1 MNQRWAEFIGYRCF
15 LCSEKNAQSGICKRC
30 AQALPRLPEWF
41 CSHCSERLPWG
52 EKGLCVGCIKQAPDF
67 DQTWVG
73 LSYEYPVT
81 VLIRELKY
89 RSGLFLVP
97 VLVSLLYEGLKT
109 NNNLPQA
116 ILAMPQSKQRWR
128 SRGFNQALE
137 LARPIAKRLQLPLID
152 GVHRIQDRPAQASL
166 GAHERQK
173 NLIQAFEGRG
183 KFPWDHVAVIDDV
196 MTTGATLSAVA
207 KVLKQAGVT
216 RVTAWV
222 LARTP
227 PTQ

>member
-1 MNQRWAEFIGYRCF
+1 MSQRWAEFIGYRCF
-15 LCSEKNAQSGICKRC
+15 LCSEKNAGSVICKRC
-30 AQALPRLPEWF
+30 IQALPRVPEWL
-41 CSHCSERLPWG
+41 CSHCSEPLPWG
-52 EKGLCVGCIKQAPDF
+52 EKGLCVSCKKQAPDF

-81 VLIRELKY
+81 VLVRELKY

-97 VLVSLLYEGLKT
+97 ELVSVLYEALNKT
-109 NNNLPQA
+109 DLPQA

-128 SRGFNQALE
+128 SRGYNQALE
-137 LARPIAKRLQLPLID
+137 LARPIAKLMQLPLIQ
-152 GVHRIQDRPAQASL
+152 GVYRVQDRPAQASL
-166 GAHERQK
+166 GAAERKK
-173 NLIQAFEGRG
+173 NLIHAFQGL
-183 KFPWDHVAVIDDV
+183 KKLYWDHVAVIDDV

-207 KVLKQAGVT
+207 KTLKQAGVT

-227 PTQ
+227 PT